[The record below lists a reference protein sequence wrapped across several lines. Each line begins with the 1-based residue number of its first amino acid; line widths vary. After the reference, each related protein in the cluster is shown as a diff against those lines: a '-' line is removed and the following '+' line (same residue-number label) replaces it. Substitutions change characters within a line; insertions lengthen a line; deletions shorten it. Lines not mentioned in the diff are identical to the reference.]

1 MRTMILNVHDSVYDN
16 ATVAD
21 TELQGAADTTAVRCT
36 VLVAKTMRHVTSRVV
51 IFADAMR
58 LLSKLM
64 TRLDVVAKKYIGVAK
79 IDAPQVSYARL
90 YDTWSHGNTD
100 DVELLLAYCLM
111 DSLVVMLLLRVTKVN
126 DFYVAISRING
137 MSVRELFMQRST
149 YNVLNILA
157 NCGARD
163 GVLMPPTVP
172 CVTIEGLE
180 KMLHPECEKDVDVDF
195 EKTQMGAGMTANN
208 IGMFNNMYA
217 TFDFSSQYPSLM

>member
-1 MRTMILNVHDSVYDN
+1 
-16 ATVAD
+16 
-21 TELQGAADTTAVRCT
+21 
-36 VLVAKTMRHVTSRVV
+36 
-51 IFADAMR
+51 
-58 LLSKLM
+58 
-64 TRLDVVAKKYIGVAK
+64 
-79 IDAPQVSYARL
+79 
-90 YDTWSHGNTD
+90 
-100 DVELLLAYCLM
+100 M

-149 YNVLNILA
+149 YNVLNIFA
-157 NCGARD
+157 KCDARD

-180 KMLHPECEKDVDVDF
+180 KMLHPGCEKDVDVDF

-217 TFDFSSQYPSLM
+217 TFDLSSQYPSLM

>member
-1 MRTMILNVHDSVYDN
+1 
-16 ATVAD
+16 
-21 TELQGAADTTAVRCT
+21 
-36 VLVAKTMRHVTSRVV
+36 
-51 IFADAMR
+51 
-58 LLSKLM
+58 M

-126 DFYVAISRING
+126 DFYVAI
-137 MSVRELFMQRST
+137 
-149 YNVLNILA
+149 
-157 NCGARD
+157 
-163 GVLMPPTVP
+163 
-172 CVTIEGLE
+172 CVTIEGLDE
-180 KMLHPECEKDVDVDF
+180 MLHPECEKDVDVDF